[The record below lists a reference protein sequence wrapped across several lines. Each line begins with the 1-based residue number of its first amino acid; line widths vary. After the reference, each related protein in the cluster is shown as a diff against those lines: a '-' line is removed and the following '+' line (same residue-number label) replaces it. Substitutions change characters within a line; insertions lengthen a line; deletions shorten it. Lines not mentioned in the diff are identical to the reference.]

1 MPKTPETTP
10 ATPSGIS
17 RRSILAMPVAAA
29 GAAALGAPGTR
40 LAFAQGASVT
50 AVMPGVFIP
59 DAARAVITDQTGIAL
74 ENVPYVSPTDT
85 LAKLLAPGGTGR
97 YDLMISVTEFVRGP
111 VMGASAGSE
120 SAMALDMAKIPNA
133 ASIAPLFADDVV
145 TRDGRTYL
153 LPLVWGYDSVIYNRD
168 RLDEDSALTQSW
180 GVLFDDAHAGRVAL
194 RDDAYQSIMLTALHL
209 GHEDPAAIDA
219 TELNEVVDFL
229 IAKKGNFR
237 TLWSAFGEA
246 VNLIASGEVDALYGW
261 ISMRAALAGQGH
273 NVANNWPS
281 EGLLVWSQSAFVP
294 ADSPNAEA
302 AHEVIDAMLSLDYG
316 QALVGATD
324 YPTTS
329 AAVAE
334 SFPPEERARLGLDI
348 VERGVKIVP
357 MGFPENLDR
366 WIEAW
371 GRFKAA

>member
-1 MPKTPETTP
+1 MPKKSEQIP
-10 ATPSGIS
+10 ANATGMS
-17 RRSILAMPVAAA
+17 RRNFLAMPALAA
-29 GAAALGAPGTR
+29 GAAALGAPGAR
-40 LAFAQGASVT
+40 FAFAQGAPVT

-59 DAARAVITDQTGIAL
+59 DAARAVITEQTGIAL

-97 YDLMISVTEFVRGP
+97 YDLMVSVTEFVRGP

-120 SAMALDMAKIPNA
+120 SAMALDMSKIPNA
-133 ASIAPLFADDVV
+133 SSIAPLFADDVV
-145 TRDGRTYL
+145 TRDGKTYL

-180 GVLFDDAHAGRVAL
+180 GVLFDDANAGRVAL

-209 GHEDPAAIDA
+209 GHENPAAIDDA
-219 TELNEVVDFL
+219 ELNEVIDFL
-229 IAKKGNFR
+229 ISKKGNFR

-273 NVANNWPS
+273 NVGNNWPS

-294 ADSPNAEA
+294 ANSPNAEA
-302 AHEVIDAMLSLDYG
+302 AHEVINAMLSLEYG

-329 AAVAE
+329 SAVAD
-334 SFPPEERARLGLDI
+334 SFAPEERARLGLDI

-357 MGFPENLDR
+357 MGFPESLDR

>member
-1 MPKTPETTP
+1 MPRNEQPTRT
-10 ATPSGIS
+10 ALSGMS
-17 RRSILAMPVAAA
+17 RRSFLTMPAVAA
-29 GAAALGAPGTR
+29 GAAALGLPGAR
-40 LAFAQGASVT
+40 MAFAQGGSVT

-59 DAARAVITDQTGIAL
+59 DAARAVITSQTGIAL

-85 LAKLLAPGGTGR
+85 LAKLLAPGGSSR

-120 SAMALDMAKIPNA
+120 NAMALDLSKIPNA
-133 ASIAPLFADDVV
+133 QSIAPLFADDIV
-145 TRDGRTYL
+145 TRDGNTYL

-168 RLDEDSALTQSW
+168 RLDEDSAMTQSW
-180 GVLFDDAHAGRVAL
+180 GVLFDDTNAGRVAL

-209 GHEDPAAIDA
+209 GHEDPSAIDQS
-219 TELNEVVDFL
+219 ELNEVISFL
-229 IAKKGNFR
+229 ISKKRNFR
-237 TLWSAFGEA
+237 TLWTAFGEA
-246 VNLIASGEVDALYGW
+246 VNLLASGEVDALYGW

-281 EGLLVWSQSAFVP
+281 EGLLIWTQAGFIP
-294 ADSPNAEA
+294 ADSPNADA
-302 AHEVIDAMLSLDYG
+302 AHEVINSMLSLEYG
-316 QALVGATD
+316 RALVETTD

-329 AAVAE
+329 AEVAE
-334 SFPPEERARLGLDI
+334 SFSAEDQTRLGLDI
-348 VERGVKIVP
+348 AERGVKIVP
-357 MGFPENLDR
+357 MGFPENLDS